1 MNNELLKTA
10 VFLDSLN
17 KKFKN
22 NRLRILSS
30 NRIHK
35 SNFNFFRYVISSE
48 EFRKLPYCDILIN
61 YFKKSEM
68 YYPGCSF
75 FLSSYI
81 SNMILKNK
89 NIFKDYKIEEKN
101 IENLEKY
108 FLQNTSRKSFD
119 LIKNILRFS
128 GPNAT
133 ISCKASEVSDIT
145 IKKSKN
151 PVFNVCIHKD
161 FASIYF
167 SKSKS
172 KTQTYLISVAD
183 AYIERESEI
192 YSLIE
197 EAKKNKIP
205 LMLFCRGIS
214 DYAVNSLKSI
224 IVKNNVHILPYI
236 IKFSNDDPFELGDLA
251 SVLNTKIVSIETGD
265 SMNKDSIKKS
275 TITSIKAFWDKI
287 EILNPE
293 PKYLNES
300 INKKLAEDIDFDLRK
315 YLFKRKAR
323 INTNVVEVLIP
334 KREIELLSEFKSLI
348 VAYNNIAIFGL
359 VNNNN
364 LMYSKKCI
372 DIALKLGNNL
382 AETLNSIG
390 YIVLQSPRK

>member
-1 MNNELLKTA
+1 
-10 VFLDSLN
+10 
-17 KKFKN
+17 
-22 NRLRILSS
+22 
-30 NRIHK
+30 
-35 SNFNFFRYVISSE
+35 
-48 EFRKLPYCDILIN
+48 
-61 YFKKSEM
+61 
-68 YYPGCSF
+68 
-75 FLSSYI
+75 
-81 SNMILKNK
+81 
-89 NIFKDYKIEEKN
+89 
-101 IENLEKY
+101 
-108 FLQNTSRKSFD
+108 
-119 LIKNILRFS
+119 
-128 GPNAT
+128 
-133 ISCKASEVSDIT
+133 
-145 IKKSKN
+145 
-151 PVFNVCIHKD
+151 
-161 FASIYF
+161 
-167 SKSKS
+167 
-172 KTQTYLISVAD
+172 
-183 AYIERESEI
+183 
-192 YSLIE
+192 
-197 EAKKNKIP
+197 
-205 LMLFCRGIS
+205 MLFCRGIS

-236 IKFSNDDPFELGDLA
+236 VKFSNDDPFELGDLA